1 MLRTLNYDGGILSV
15 GNNTILDKVDD
26 FKVKRKKNLIY
37 YYIENKENKVRGR
50 CIWRKNKE

>member
-1 MLRTLNYDGGILSV
+1 MKSYEGGILTV
-15 GNNTILDKVDD
+15 GNNTILDKVND

-50 CIWRKNKE
+50 CI